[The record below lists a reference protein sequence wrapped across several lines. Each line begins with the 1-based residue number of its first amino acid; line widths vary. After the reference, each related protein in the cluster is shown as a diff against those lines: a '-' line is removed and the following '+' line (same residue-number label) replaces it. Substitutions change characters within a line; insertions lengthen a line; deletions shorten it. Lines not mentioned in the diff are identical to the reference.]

1 LAKAPKTMAIIA
13 EGADIQRQSQ
23 FEGFAAL
30 RNSAENMR

>member
-1 LAKAPKTMAIIA
+1 MAIIA

-30 RNSAENMR
+30 RNSAANMR